1 MSKKLCYVL
10 PQYDA
15 RSSEH
20 FFHIYELID
29 NVSQLI
35 DLFLVVE
42 RAASPPP
49 FKAIRNTYVLRFS
62 KSILGFIERFIMFT
76 IIRFKGYRMFY
87 VHQSYSSAIASALVT
102 RLFRGQTLYW
112 HCGPKKD
119 YMSKWA
125 LNMKAIKAKLF
136 DDYAFLASIWLVTF
150 LVTGSETMRHY
161 YAINFGLPKAKIKV
175 MPNWVNL
182 KRFDTSKYN
191 REQARQELHLETNQ
205 KVVLFVHWISPRK
218 GAQHLARIALEV
230 RRSIPDVLFLIVGT
244 GPYMETLKRE
254 ITENGLE
261 DSFRLV
267 GSVPNREISKY
278 YAVADLLIMPSEEE
292 GFPRVIL
299 EAMAAGVPFVATDV
313 GSMMEI
319 TTESQ
324 KPYVITRDNIPAF
337 IDSVVRL
344 LENNKLRA
352 ELASEGINR
361 VKEFSLEKVTQI
373 FCHNLEL

>member
-49 FKAIRNTYVLRFS
+49 FKTIRNTYVLRFS

-161 YAINFGLPKAKIKV
+161 YTINFGLPKAKIKV

-218 GAQHLARIALEV
+218 GVQHLARIALEV

-254 ITENGLE
+254 ITENCLE

-299 EAMAAGVPFVATDV
+299 EAMAMDVPFVATDV
-313 GSMMEI
+313 GGTKDIM
-319 TTESQ
+319 TEKQMICVVKRGDMSSFS
-324 KPYVITRDNIPAF
+324 KKVMAMLK
-337 IDSVVRL
+337 DS
-344 LENNKLRA
+344 E
-352 ELASEGINR
+352 
-361 VKEFSLEKVTQI
+361 
-373 FCHNLEL
+373 